1 MVKEIVKDINVL
13 TQKSEKVDLF
23 DARDIV
29 IDLID
34 TAVHHID
41 HCVGLAA
48 PQIGIL
54 KKVIVI
60 KLDGFFYPMINPV
73 ILKKFGNQFNST
85 EGCLSLEG
93 ERTVKRYKSVMI
105 NYQDAYTGKKL
116 TKTFSGFTATI
127 IQHEVDHLNGKL
139 I

>member
-1 MVKEIVKDINVL
+1 MIREIVKDINVL
-13 TQKSEKVDLF
+13 TQKSEPVDLDEAKEIVVDLF
-23 DARDIV
+23 D
-29 IDLID
+29 
-34 TAVHHID
+34 TAIEHQDNCI
-41 HCVGLAA
+41 GLAA

-54 KKVIVI
+54 KKVIVVRMENV
-60 KLDGFFYPMINPV
+60 FYPMINPT

-93 ERTVKRYKSVMI
+93 ERTVKRHKSVMI
-105 NYQDAYTGKKL
+105 NYQDVTGKKL
-116 TKTFSGFTATI
+116 TKTFTGFIATI

>member
-1 MVKEIVKDINVL
+1 MIREIIKDVNIL
-13 TQKSEKVDLF
+13 TQKSEPVDLDEAKEIVVDLF
-23 DARDIV
+23 D
-29 IDLID
+29 
-34 TAVHHID
+34 TAIEHQD
-41 HCVGLAA
+41 NCVGLAA

-54 KKVIVI
+54 KKVIVVRMENV
-60 KLDGFFYPMINPV
+60 FYPMINPT

-93 ERTVKRYKSVMI
+93 ERTVKRHKSVMV
-105 NYQDAYTGKKL
+105 NYQDISGKKL
-116 TKTFSGFTATI
+116 TKTFTGFIATI

>member
-1 MVKEIVKDINVL
+1 MIREIVKDINVL
-13 TQKSEKVDLF
+13 TQKSEPVDLDEAKEIIVDLF
-23 DARDIV
+23 D
-29 IDLID
+29 
-34 TAVHHID
+34 TAIEHQD
-41 HCVGLAA
+41 NCVGLAA

-54 KKVIVI
+54 KKVIVVRMENA
-60 KLDGFFYPMINPV
+60 FYPMINPT

-93 ERTVKRYKSVMI
+93 ERTVKRHKSVMV
-105 NYQDAYTGKKL
+105 NYQDVTGKKL
-116 TKTFSGFTATI
+116 TKTFTGFIATI